1 MCVQASK
8 IIVATIQ
15 YGQYHI
21 EIIIFALQIE
31 NIFFDKRVIQKCCF
45 WGIFSQSINLNLFF
59 FFNLKKKASF

>member
-31 NIFFDKRVIQKCCF
+31 NIFFDKSHPKVLLLRNF
-45 WGIFSQSINLNLFF
+45 QSINKFESVFF
-59 FFNLKKKASF
+59 FFLT